1 MTLYLKNKKISDNK
15 YTKHKSH
22 EKNDES
28 LKCQNVKIK
37 SNNKDTDKSE
47 KINSN
52 NDDIIKSNKIPSNR
66 CNYVQCN
73 KKLRISDMKCK
84 CEFTFCSLH
93 RLPESHECIFD
104 YKSKDSD
111 KIIENMKC
119 VSSKIDKI

>member
-1 MTLYLKNKKISDNK
+1 MTLNVENKKISDNK
-15 YTKHKSH
+15 FTKEKSDF
-22 EKNDES
+22 KNDKS
-28 LKCQNVKIK
+28 LKYQNINIE
-37 SNNKDTDKSE
+37 SNMTNIEKSE
-47 KINSN
+47 NINNN
-52 NDDIIKSNKIPSNR
+52 NDDIIKSNKNSSNR

-104 YKSKDSD
+104 YKSKEFD

-119 VSSKIDKI
+119 ISSKIDKI